1 MVASSAVESPDQI
14 LIRHRDR
21 MLMSAITGADYDAVL
36 ALHPSV
42 GVEWHAVWTAI
53 AARHLGR
60 AAEADVAGHRL
71 TAAQLRARAAA
82 NLHWAQFLLYDD
94 LDLKASL
101 LGQQAEIFTT
111 AAADLAP
118 RVEQLTVD
126 AAAGRQV
133 AWLARPEG
141 AGSFPVLILLPGL
154 DSTKEELYGWAGPL
168 LARGWAVVVV
178 DSPGVG
184 ALSGVPM
191 TRAAVSGIVSCVVD
205 ALSADSRVQAD
216 RIAVAGAS
224 LGGLMAILAL
234 AAEPR
239 LVAGACIGAAFDTAP
254 RVPRLND
261 SGQRGFLHV
270 THAGTVAA
278 LSDAVRTWSAEGL
291 GKQVTAPMLVVH
303 SDDDPVI
310 GIEHGARY
318 ASEFDS
324 AHRRTVHGA
333 GQSCYREGMQ
343 VLADLGDWLNDMV
356 GATGVGPAAAI
367 GAGS

>member
-36 ALHPSV
+36 ARHPSA
-42 GVEWHAVWTAI
+42 GVEWHAAWAAI
-53 AARHLGR
+53 AERHLGQ
-60 AAEADVAGHRL
+60 AAEADAAGHRL
-71 TAAQLRARAAA
+71 TAAQLRARTAAS
-82 NLHWAQFLLYDD
+82 LHWAQFLLYED
-94 LDLKASL
+94 LDLKASV
-101 LGQQAEIFTT
+101 LGRQSEVFAA

-118 RVEQLTVD
+118 RVEQLTVG
-126 AAAGRQV
+126 AATGRQV
-133 AWLARPEG
+133 AWLVRPEG
-141 AGSFPVLILLPGL
+141 AGPFPVLILLPGL

-184 ALSGVPM
+184 ALSEVPM
-191 TRAAVSGIVSCVVD
+191 TRASVSGIVSGVVD
-205 ALSADSRVQAD
+205 ALSGDPRVRAD

-239 LVAGACIGAAFDTAP
+239 LAAGACIGAAFDTAP
-254 RVPRLND
+254 RVPRLNA

-270 THAGTVAA
+270 TQAGTVAA
-278 LSDAVRTWSAEGL
+278 LSDAVQNWSVEGL
-291 GKQVTAPMLVVH
+291 GKRVTAPMLVVH

-310 GIEHGARY
+310 GIEHAARY
-318 ASEFDS
+318 ADEFGH

-333 GQSCYREGMQ
+333 GQSCYGEGMQ

-356 GATGVGPAAAI
+356 STARVEAAAAS
-367 GAGS
+367 GTGS

>member
-1 MVASSAVESPDQI
+1 MVASSAVESPDQV
-14 LIRHRDR
+14 LVRHRDR
-21 MLMSAITGADYDAVL
+21 MLMSAITRADYDTAL
-36 ALHPSV
+36 ARHPGV
-42 GVEWHAVWTAI
+42 GGEWHAVWAAI
-53 AARHLGR
+53 AERHLGQ

-71 TAAQLRARAAA
+71 TAAQLRVRAAA
-82 NLHWAQFLLYDD
+82 NLHWAQFLLYEE
-94 LDLKASL
+94 LDLKASV
-101 LGQQAEIFTT
+101 LGQQAEIFG
-111 AAADLAP
+111 AAAAGLAP
-118 RVEQLTVD
+118 VTEQLTVGV
-126 AAAGRQV
+126 AAGRPV

-154 DSTKEELYGWAGPL
+154 DSTKEELYGWVGPL
-168 LARGWAVVVV
+168 LVRGWAVVVV

-191 TRAAVSGIVSCVVD
+191 TRAAVSGIVSGVVD
-205 ALSADSRVQAD
+205 ALSADVRVQAD

-254 RVPRLND
+254 RVPRLNA

-278 LSDAVRTWSAEGL
+278 LSDAVRNWTAEGL
-291 GKQVTAPMLVVH
+291 GKQVTVPMLVVH

-310 GIEHGARY
+310 GIEHAARY
-318 ASEFDS
+318 ADEFDQ
-324 AHRRTVHGA
+324 AHLRTVHGA

-356 GATGVGPAAAI
+356 GGTGVGPAAAI